1 MNKVLLMGRLVRN
14 PELRYSQGSNPLA
27 VCRYTL
33 AVARRYKQQGQ
44 PEADFIECVT
54 FGKSAEFAIKY
65 FFKGQQIAVTGRLQ
79 TSSCEDK
86 TGVKRKKA
94 EILVEEQYFAE
105 GKRQEQTE
113 ENGVPEGF
121 HEVDDADDDLPF

>member
-44 PEADFIECVT
+44 PEADFISCVA
-54 FGKSAEFAIKY
+54 FGKSAEFAERY
-65 FFKGQQIAVTGRLQ
+65 FKKGQQVAVAGRLQ
-79 TSSCEDK
+79 ISSYEGTD
-86 TGVKRKKA
+86 GVKRKKA

-105 GKRQEQTE
+105 GKRQEQTGE
-113 ENGVPEGF
+113 SDVPEGF
-121 HEVDDADDDLPF
+121 HEVDDDDDDLPF

>member
-1 MNKVLLMGRLVRN
+1 M
-14 PELRYSQGSNPLA
+14 A